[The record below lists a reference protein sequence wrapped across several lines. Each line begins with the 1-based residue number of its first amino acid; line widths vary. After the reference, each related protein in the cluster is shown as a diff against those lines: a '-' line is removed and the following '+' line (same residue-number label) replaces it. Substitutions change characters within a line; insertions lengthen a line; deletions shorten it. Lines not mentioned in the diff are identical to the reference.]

1 MSVFGH
7 ADNFTNTDEV
17 AAVKAEA
24 KRLKDLGVSIII
36 AAGHAGYEVDVLIAA
51 EVPEVDV
58 VVGGHSHTFLW
69 TGPNPPSIEHI
80 SGEYPTYITQKGSGR
95 VVPVVQVYCY
105 TKYLG
110 EMNLNFDDKVS
121 QIKNHN

>member
-36 AAGHAGYEVDVLIAA
+36 AAG
-51 EVPEVDV
+51 
-58 VVGGHSHTFLW
+58 
-69 TGPNPPSIEHI
+69 
-80 SGEYPTYITQKGSGR
+80 
-95 VVPVVQVYCY
+95 
-105 TKYLG
+105 
-110 EMNLNFDDKVS
+110 
-121 QIKNHN
+121 